1 METRTWSLERMTAFL
16 KRIPICLT
24 CGSRYMYYGECIECI
39 VAYDKRVNWPMIQAE
54 LDAKAGR

>member
-1 METRTWSLERMTAFL
+1 
-16 KRIPICLT
+16 
-24 CGSRYMYYGECIECI
+24 MYYGECIECI